1 MIKGQ
6 PQFAPWQDDPDPPDY
21 WEEQDYEE
29 MRARLRKYWGSTVED
44 ADFDETLHPRDP
56 EGKFARTTKER
67 VEAAIEKA
75 YKELHP
81 NPLAEHQIGF
91 GNEAGTG
98 VVMMELENYT
108 ESLYVKWLMAHPHKS
123 GMGTAGMKYL
133 KELATEYN
141 VPLTL
146 TPWKRG
152 ELGEKKL
159 TGIFK
164 KWGFVLGRQGLM
176 WWRPP
181 TKDSNGFSK
190 NPLEDAFGRFEEQKH
205 PRGQPENKGR
215 FASKGAAGGESQ
227 EPQRPSAVKVLAQAK
242 GAGRGSERREVR
254 RRGDASRSRLLEARQ
269 ADRRRDPHHRRE
281 RRSAGA
287 VHQQEGR
294 A

>member
-6 PQFAPWQDDPDPPDY
+6 PQFAPWQDDPDPPEY

-29 MRARLRKYWGSTVED
+29 MRARLRTYWGSFED
-44 ADFDETLHPRDP
+44 SDFDEELHPRDP
-56 EGKFARTTKER
+56 EGKFARTTRER
-67 VEAAIEKA
+67 VEAAIDKA
-75 YKELHP
+75 FKELHP

-91 GNEAGTG
+91 GNKEGTG
-98 VVMMELENYT
+98 VVMMELENYGD
-108 ESLYVKWLMAHPHKS
+108 SLYVKWLMAHPHKT

-133 KELATEYN
+133 KELATEFN

-181 TKDSNGFSK
+181 TKDSNGFLE
-190 NPLEDAFGRFEEQKH
+190 NPLEA
-205 PRGQPENKGR
+205 
-215 FASKGAAGGESQ
+215 
-227 EPQRPSAVKVLAQAK
+227 
-242 GAGRGSERREVR
+242 
-254 RRGDASRSRLLEARQ
+254 
-269 ADRRRDPHHRRE
+269 
-281 RRSAGA
+281 
-287 VHQQEGR
+287 
-294 A
+294 

>member
-108 ESLYVKWLMAHPHKS
+108 EIALREMADGASAQERHGHGGHEVPEGACRRVQCAADADAMEARRTGREEAHRYFQE
-123 GMGTAGMKYL
+123 MG
-133 KELATEYN
+133 
-141 VPLTL
+141 
-146 TPWKRG
+146 
-152 ELGEKKL
+152 
-159 TGIFK
+159 F
-164 KWGFVLGRQGLM
+164 
-176 WWRPP
+176 
-181 TKDSNGFSK
+181 
-190 NPLEDAFGRFEEQKH
+190 
-205 PRGQPENKGR
+205 
-215 FASKGAAGGESQ
+215 
-227 EPQRPSAVKVLAQAK
+227 
-242 GAGRGSERREVR
+242 
-254 RRGDASRSRLLEARQ
+254 RSRQ
-269 ADRRRDPHHRRE
+269 AGPDVVAATD
-281 RRSAGA
+281 
-287 VHQQEGR
+287 EGFKR
-294 A
+294 VFQKPA